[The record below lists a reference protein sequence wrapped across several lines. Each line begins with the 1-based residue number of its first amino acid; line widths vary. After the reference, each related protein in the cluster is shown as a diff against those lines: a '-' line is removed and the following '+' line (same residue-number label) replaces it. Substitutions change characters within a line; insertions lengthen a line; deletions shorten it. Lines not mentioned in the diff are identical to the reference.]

1 MVLERDE
8 RVREDGQPD
17 RRSLEQRRVAG
28 DVFGFLEPAEPP
40 PARGGREP
48 DALRELLVRDARIG
62 LQLLEDPPVEAIE
75 RPGHGKNIARITRW
89 EAIEARKLQ
98 ALGHKL
104 PAFQRRTRPR
114 PWPHTQPRFRAPSA
128 PGRPPQAPCPA
139 TSTGAASPRSS
150 MPRERS
156 MTSRGGAAWGSEGR
170 RLRSRSWQNS
180 DDGRSADTGYWKR
193 KRQDFS
199 NSQNM

>member
-1 MVLERDE
+1 VAFEHLGTLLDQLIELAHRFGVMVLERDE

-75 RPGHGKNIARITRW
+75 RPGHGKNIARIMRW

-98 ALGHKL
+98 PLGHKL
-104 PAFQRRTRPR
+104 PAP
-114 PWPHTQPRFRAPSA
+114 
-128 PGRPPQAPCPA
+128 
-139 TSTGAASPRSS
+139 
-150 MPRERS
+150 
-156 MTSRGGAAWGSEGR
+156 
-170 RLRSRSWQNS
+170 
-180 DDGRSADTGYWKR
+180 
-193 KRQDFS
+193 
-199 NSQNM
+199 